1 MKRFST
7 PADTSATS
15 TQTRSTAHLGRALIT
30 SLLLASGLALSIAP
44 AEAHHAFAAE
54 YDGNLPIVASGTV
67 TKVQWV
73 NPHSWLYL
81 DIKGSD
87 GKVTNWGFEFGA
99 PFSLKEQGLNKTS
112 LPIGTAVTVHGFK
125 AKSGLNYAYASTVT
139 LPDGKV
145 YKVGGAGDAPP
156 APGAKPTTN
165 GGQ

>member
-15 TQTRSTAHLGRALIT
+15 TGTRTRLGTALIA
-30 SLLLASGLALSIAP
+30 SLVLGSTLVLSIP
-44 AEAHHAFAAE
+44 TAEAHHAFAAE
-54 YDGNLPIVASGTV
+54 YDGNQPIVATGTV

-112 LPIGTAVTVHGFK
+112 LPIGTTVTVHGFK
-125 AKSGLNYAYASTVT
+125 AKSGLNYAYAATVT
-139 LPDGKV
+139 LPDGNV

-156 APGAKPTTN
+156 APGAKPAAG